1 MPLAIEV
8 YNLLVLGYQE
18 QQYQLVL
25 CVYVA
30 RRAPFDPTLAVKF
43 HLITHVFYGKYCLS
57 MLSTCVQT
65 VCVCFQK
72 DFSYMLAKSPSSV
85 LSPLK
90 ALIISFFLLCVPSV
104 CLSLSSPH

>member
-1 MPLAIEV
+1 VPLAIEV

-65 VCVCFQK
+65 VCVCLQMSEF
-72 DFSYMLAKSPSSV
+72 PEG
-85 LSPLK
+85 
-90 ALIISFFLLCVPSV
+90 FFLHASQVPQLCSV
-104 CLSLSSPH
+104 TT